1 MDRQKFPF
9 GNILH
14 KTPGSGDFV
23 TVRERQYSSIMESF
37 CHVGGRQGS
46 HPQYG
51 QNCVVYPGAQNCA
64 FCGAD
69 RSHDVTGPTAKP
81 TEPAHIYRRTL

>member
-1 MDRQKFPF
+1 MLLVLSFR
-9 GNILH
+9 GVL
-14 KTPGSGDFV
+14 
-23 TVRERQYSSIMESF
+23 MESF

-64 FCGAD
+64 FCGKDWSQDA
-69 RSHDVTGPTAKP
+69 TGPVAKP
-81 TEPAHIYRRTL
+81 TKPKLSK